1 VRRALVLLALT
12 AALASVGGTGAT
24 AASCSYPGDDAS
36 KDAVAAWMGAGAWD
50 AGIPA
55 ELPVMAALVDSGLR
69 NLPQDDRTTAGYF
82 QMRVDIWN
90 KGDYAGFPD
99 HPTLQLQ
106 WFIDQ
111 AIAVRQKHVAAGE
124 VQYGED
130 PDQWG
135 TWVADVQRPA
145 EQYRYRY
152 QLRLEDARALIGPGC
167 ATPESSPPP
176 SDPPAADPG
185 APPPPDA
192 QLIPDSVLP
201 RLDVQARRYQDG
213 GRSGALKLTAAC
225 ANESCLARAAA
236 AIAIP
241 GGGIFRI
248 SVLPLQLARGQRQ
261 TFRLTISK
269 RVRNLIAAS
278 LRKRACPLAAVR
290 VVAANAGGYRNSAS
304 RTVRVA
310 AGARSCSRRNVSRS
324 SR

>member
-1 VRRALVLLALT
+1 MRRALVLLALT
-12 AALASVGGTGAT
+12 AALAVAGGTGAV

-36 KDAVAAWMGAGAWD
+36 QDAVAAWMGAAARD

-55 ELPVMAALVDSGLR
+55 ELPVLAALVDSGLR
-69 NLPQDDRTTAGYF
+69 NLPQGDRTTAGYF

-99 HPTLQLQ
+99 HATLQLQ

-111 AIAVRQKHVAAGE
+111 AVAVRQKHVAAGE

-152 QLRLEDARALIGPGC
+152 QLRLQEARALIGSGC
-167 ATPESSPPP
+167 ATPESTLPP
-176 SDPPAADPG
+176 SDPPPAAPG
-185 APPPPDA
+185 PPPPDA
-192 QLIPDSVLP
+192 QLIADSVLP

-213 GRSGALKLTAAC
+213 ARSGALKLTAAC

-241 GGGIFRI
+241 GGGIFRM
-248 SVLPLQLARGQRQ
+248 SVPPIELVRGQRR
-261 TFRLTISK
+261 TFRLTITK
-269 RVRNLIAAS
+269 RVRKLITGS

-310 AGARSCSRRNVSRS
+310 AGARSCGAPGRLA
-324 SR
+324 

>member
-1 VRRALVLLALT
+1 VRRALLVLLALI
-12 AALASVGGTGAT
+12 AALVATGGSGAV

-36 KDAVAAWMGAGAWD
+36 QESVATWMGDAARD

-69 NLPQDDRTTAGYF
+69 NLAQDDRATAGYF

-111 AIAVRQKHVAAGE
+111 ALAVRQQHVAAGD

-130 PDQWG
+130 LSQWG
-135 TWVADVQRPA
+135 VWVADVQRPA
-145 EQYRYRY
+145 EQYRGRY
-152 QLRLEDARALIGPGC
+152 QLRLEDARALIAPGC
-167 ATPESSPPP
+167 ATPESTASP
-176 SDPPAADPG
+176 SDPPQSDPS
-185 APPPPDA
+185 APPPDA

-201 RLDVQARRYQDG
+201 RLGVTASRYQDG
-213 GRSGALKLTAAC
+213 ARSGALKLTAAC
-225 ANESCLARAAA
+225 ANERCLARAAA

-241 GGGIFRI
+241 GDGIFR
-248 SVLPLQLARGQRQ
+248 VALPPVQLARGQRQ

-269 RVRNLIAAS
+269 RVRKLIAAS
-278 LRKRACPLAAVR
+278 LRKRACPLATVR

-310 AGARSCSRRNVSRS
+310 AGSSSCPRRNVSRS
-324 SR
+324 SW